1 MRRPGA
7 SLFFYDRKGWIAW
20 RAMICPRKI
29 SEGKEKG
36 KPAETGSP
44 DKTGFEKQTF
54 LKIFLKKFAKMKNRE
69 RKHERI
75 DTRY

>member
-20 RAMICPRKI
+20 RAMICPQKI

-54 LKIFLKKFAKMKNRE
+54 LKIFLLYSLIMQRNIASCM
-69 RKHERI
+69 I
-75 DTRY
+75 TS

>member
-20 RAMICPRKI
+20 RAMICPRNI

-44 DKTGFEKQTF
+44 DKAGFEKQTF

>member
-1 MRRPGA
+1 
-7 SLFFYDRKGWIAW
+7 
-20 RAMICPRKI
+20 MICPQKI

-54 LKIFLKKFAKMKNRE
+54 LKIFLKKVCEDEKQ
-69 RKHERI
+69 RKE
-75 DTRY
+75 T

>member
-20 RAMICPRKI
+20 RAMICPQKI

-54 LKIFLKKFAKMKNRE
+54 LKIFLKKVGEDEKQ
-69 RKHERI
+69 RKEA
-75 DTRY
+75 